1 MSDPAGGAAPLAT
14 TGHRQRVTRADGRVV
29 DVLQRRA
36 HISYCFT
43 GCCCGKTERG
53 YAPVPATAF
62 KEEWVNR
69 RLRKLVHLTKA
80 ACLGPCELANVAN
93 VVFDG
98 RATWFHSVNGA
109 DEVRWIF
116 DYVERM
122 LAADRFL
129 PPAEPLTELAF
140 NFYDWDQRVPPRE
153 ESGWPRTDGSS

>member
-1 MSDPAGGAAPLAT
+1 MSEPAGAPGPLAT
-14 TGHRQRVTRADGRVV
+14 TGHRQSVTRADGRVI

-62 KEEWVNR
+62 KEEWINR

-80 ACLGPCELANVAN
+80 ACLGPCDLANVAN

-98 RATWFHSVNGA
+98 RAAWFHSVNSP

-116 DYVERM
+116 DYVEQM
-122 LAADRFL
+122 LAEDRFL
-129 PPAEPLTELAF
+129 PPAERLASLAF
-140 NFYDWDQRVPPRE
+140 NFYDWDHRAG
-153 ESGWPRTDGSS
+153 SGSPERD

>member
-1 MSDPAGGAAPLAT
+1 MTEPDGGPAPLPT
-14 TGHRQRVTRADGRVV
+14 TGHRQSVTRSDGRIV

-53 YAPVPATAF
+53 YAPVPAAAF

-98 RATWFHSVNGA
+98 RAAWFHSVNGA

-116 DYVERM
+116 DYVEQM

-129 PPAEPLTELAF
+129 QPSDRLAALAF
-140 NFYDWDQRVPPRE
+140 NFYDWDHRA
-153 ESGWPRTDGSS
+153 

>member
-1 MSDPAGGAAPLAT
+1 MSEPAGAPGPLAT
-14 TGHRQRVTRADGRVV
+14 TGHRQSVTRSDGRVI

-62 KEEWVNR
+62 KEEWINR

-98 RATWFHSVNGA
+98 RAAWFHSVNGA

-116 DYVERM
+116 DYVEQM

-129 PPAEPLTELAF
+129 RPAERLASLAF
-140 NFYDWDQRVPPRE
+140 NFYDWDHRPGPGDADR
-153 ESGWPRTDGSS
+153 D

>member
-1 MSDPAGGAAPLAT
+1 MSEPAGAPGPLAT
-14 TGHRQRVTRADGRVV
+14 TGHRQSVTRADGRVI

-62 KEEWVNR
+62 KEEWINR

-80 ACLGPCELANVAN
+80 ACLGPCDLANVAN

-98 RATWFHSVNGA
+98 RDAWFHSVNSP

-116 DYVERM
+116 DYVEQM

-129 PPAEPLTELAF
+129 PPAERLASLAF
-140 NFYDWDQRVPPRE
+140 NFYDWDHRAG
-153 ESGWPRTDGSS
+153 SGSPERD

>member
-1 MSDPAGGAAPLAT
+1 MSEPDGAPPPFLT
-14 TGHRQRVTRADGRVV
+14 TGHRQRVIRADGRVV

-53 YAPVPATAF
+53 YAPVPAAAF
-62 KEEWVNR
+62 KDEWLRR

-116 DYVERM
+116 DYVEQM

-129 PPAEPLTELAF
+129 PPTEHLAALSF
-140 NFYDWDQRVPPRE
+140 NFYDWDYRLSVRE
-153 ESGWPRTDGSS
+153 ESAWHPTGGRS